1 VASPEAPVESEAGEP
16 TPRTQSLVVLALL
29 LVVLGA
35 VGGALFEL
43 FG

>member
-1 VASPEAPVESEAGEP
+1 MESSETPDESETEAPS
-16 TPRTQSLVVLALL
+16 PRAQSLVVLALV